1 MTRANYPALATG
13 SVSPAGCFVS
23 TSLTPPAVRLDS
35 PALQVM
41 TDLTRIPAASIPAE
55 ALVAEANQ
63 SMIYRGVRMLFVV
76 DEAKQLQGI
85 VTASDVLGERPLQA
99 AQNHGLARHELR
111 VAHIM
116 TPVARLD
123 SIELS
128 MVIRA
133 EVGHVVATLKSCGR
147 QHAIVVDRDAHGRQV
162 VCGVFSATQI
172 ARQLGMPLPT
182 GETARTFA
190 EIEAA
195 IASF

>member
-1 MTRANYPALATG
+1 MTRTTYPALATG
-13 SVSPAGCFVS
+13 SVSAAGCFVS
-23 TSLTPPAVRLDS
+23 ASLTPPPIRIDS

-41 TDLTRIPAASIPAE
+41 TDLTRIPAACIGAN
-55 ALVAEANQ
+55 ALVSEANQ

-76 DEAKQLQGI
+76 DEEKQLQGI
-85 VTASDVLGERPLQA
+85 LTASDVLGERALQA
-99 AQNHGLARHELR
+99 VQNHGIARGDLR

-116 TPVARLD
+116 TPASRLD
-123 SIELS
+123 TIELA
-128 MVIRA
+128 MVTRA
-133 EVGHVVATLKSCGR
+133 EVGHVVATLKACGR
-147 QHAIVVDRDAHGRQV
+147 QHAFVVDRDAHGRQF

-195 IASF
+195 LTAV